1 MDMLR
6 SACVLE
12 VNKDFEVYV
21 SSFTKVIMQLRNAD
35 VKTPIEEKTKC
46 SVNVFPF
53 NWASYSYQTTMSRY
67 PLRLFL
73 KSIST
78 ELGPS

>member
-1 MDMLR
+1 M
-6 SACVLE
+6 
-12 VNKDFEVYV
+12 YV

-35 VKTPIEEKTKC
+35 VKTLTEEKTKC
-46 SVNVFPF
+46 SENVFPF
-53 NWASYSYQTTMSRY
+53 YWASYSYQTTMSRY
-67 PLRLFL
+67 SLRLLL